1 MQIIKFENPMDQVS
15 DLLIALTANISAA
28 IEKYGDAR
36 VLLSGGSTPM
46 HLYDLLSHVPI
57 AWNLVMFGLVDER
70 YVAPES
76 AFSNESQIKKH
87 LQKHAA
93 AQSNFIGMVYNL
105 DDENANLSEVNKKYR
120 PFFER
125 IDFSL
130 LGMGNDGHT
139 ASLFPGDS
147 VSERLI
153 KSTEKGV
160 FNTKA
165 PIAPIPRITCSK
177 ELLLSSEA
185 LALMI
190 QGENK
195 YKVLNSAL
203 THDLPITP
211 FIKDSNRLKIYYSEV
226 C

>member
-1 MQIIKFENPMDQVS
+1 MQIIKCENPIKQAS
-15 DLLIALTANISAA
+15 ALLLALSASISAA

-36 VLLSGGSTPM
+36 VLLSGGSTPLQ
-46 HLYDLLSHVPI
+46 LYDLLSHEPI
-57 AWNLVMFGLVDER
+57 AWQRVTVGLVDER
-70 YVAPES
+70 YVSPDS
-76 AFSNESQIKKH
+76 KLSNESQIKKH
-87 LQKHAA
+87 LQKQAA
-93 AQSNFIGMVYNL
+93 EQVNFLGLVYNL
-105 DDENANLSEVNKKYR
+105 DDQNENLSKVNKNYR

-139 ASLFPGDS
+139 ASLFPGDA

-165 PIAPIPRITCSK
+165 PIAPIQRITCSK
-177 ELLLSSEA
+177 ELLLSSET
-185 LALMI
+185 LAIMI

-195 YKVLNSAL
+195 YKVLKNAL
-203 THDLPITP
+203 AHDLPITP
-211 FIKDSNRLKIYYSEV
+211 FIKESNRIKLYYSEV

>member
-1 MQIIKFENPMDQVS
+1 MQIIKCENPIKQAS
-15 DLLIALTANISAA
+15 ALLLALSASISAA

-36 VLLSGGSTPM
+36 VLLSGGSTPLQ
-46 HLYDLLSHVPI
+46 LYDLLSHEPI
-57 AWNLVMFGLVDER
+57 AWQLVTVGLVDER
-70 YVAPES
+70 YVSPDS
-76 AFSNESQIKKH
+76 KLSNESQIKKH
-87 LQKHAA
+87 LQKQAA
-93 AQSNFIGMVYNL
+93 EHVNILGMVYNL
-105 DDENANLSEVNKKYR
+105 DDQNENLSQVNKNYR

-139 ASLFPGDS
+139 ASLFPGDA

-165 PIAPIPRITCSK
+165 PIAPIQRITCSK
-177 ELLLSSEA
+177 ELLLSSET
-185 LALMI
+185 LAIMI

-195 YKVLNSAL
+195 YKVLKNAL
-203 THDLPITP
+203 AHDLPITP
-211 FIKDSNRLKIYYSEV
+211 FIKESNRIKLYYSEV